1 MNRHKKRDIQCLNCG
16 LFGHTSRLCN
26 SPTTSYGVIC
36 FRFVGGEIKYLMIQR
51 KDSLC
56 YVEFVRGNYQLG
68 NKNYI
73 TKMFERMTFE
83 EKEFLNTNDFDTI
96 WRNLWTDN
104 KKNNNMMKNT
114 KSKFIQL
121 SQGYDLLQKD
131 NTTCTVTLDNIVKKS
146 KHCLQEQEWE
156 FPKRRRKLGEKDHQ
170 CALRE
175 FCEESNIEEH
185 EVSLLDPSKYYEE
198 IYLSINKTRYRN
210 IFFLGKYV
218 NPTENVHHY
227 DKNNIHQ
234 SKEVRDVQWLSYD
247 EICEKLFQRN
257 KEKYETFKIVH
268 EAVKKSLK
276 KNDH

>member
-156 FPKRRRKLGEKDHQ
+156 FPKGRRKLGEKDHQ

-198 IYLSINKTRYRN
+198 IYL
-210 IFFLGKYV
+210 LG
-218 NPTENVHHY
+218 PTISV
-227 DKNNIHQ
+227 
-234 SKEVRDVQWLSYD
+234 SPLRRWVSSR
-247 EICEKLFQRN
+247 
-257 KEKYETFKIVH
+257 
-268 EAVKKSLK
+268 
-276 KNDH
+276 